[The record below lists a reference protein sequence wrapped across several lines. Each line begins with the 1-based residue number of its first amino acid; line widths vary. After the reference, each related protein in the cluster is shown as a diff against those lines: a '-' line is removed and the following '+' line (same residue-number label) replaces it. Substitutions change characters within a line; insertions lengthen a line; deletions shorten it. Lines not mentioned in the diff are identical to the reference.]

1 MELVQYGRELPVEH
15 AFDIIVV
22 GGGPSGVVAAIGAG
36 RLGRKV
42 ALIEQLGCLGGLGT
56 GGLVNVFM
64 PFGDGERTLMRGVG
78 LEIVEALYARGFLPS
93 SVSDDVWQEG
103 HRRAVGT
110 AAALAVR
117 DNVNPLCVPA
127 RCLPP

>member
-42 ALIEQLGCLGGLGT
+42 VLIEQLGCLGGLGT
-56 GGLVNVFM
+56 SGLVNVFM
-64 PFGDGERTLMRGVG
+64 PFGDGERTLMRGIG
-78 LEIVEALYARGFLPS
+78 AFS
-93 SVSDDVWQEG
+93 
-103 HRRAVGT
+103 GT
-110 AAALAVR
+110 ASQQAAKCDSL
-117 DNVNPLCVPA
+117 P
-127 RCLPP
+127 CLTQALDE